1 MSTLPG
7 GARKPQK
14 ALRRRAWGIV
24 KCSVCTKPIMKAGD
38 AEYDCIEFKGG
49 SYIVASVRHSLC
61 RT

>member
-1 MSTLPG
+1 MS
-7 GARKPQK
+7 KPQK

-24 KCSVCTKPIMKAGD
+24 KCSLCTKPIMKAGD
-38 AEYDCIEFKGG
+38 AEYDCITFKGG